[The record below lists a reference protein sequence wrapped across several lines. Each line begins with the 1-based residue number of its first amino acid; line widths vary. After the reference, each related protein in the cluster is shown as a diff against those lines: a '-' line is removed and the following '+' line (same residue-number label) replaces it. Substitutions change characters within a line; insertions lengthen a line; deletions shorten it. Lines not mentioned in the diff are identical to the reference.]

1 MSGTPRPKI
10 IVATPAYNEE
20 KYIGSIVLQARQYA
34 DEVLVVD
41 DGSTDRTAKIAQLS
55 GATVIQ
61 HDKNEGYGVA
71 IQSILA
77 QAKERAPDVL
87 VILDADAQHNPD
99 EIPVLT
105 RAIAGGF
112 DVVIGSR
119 KLHRGSIPLY
129 RRLGQKVLS
138 SLTNFLSGTKL
149 SDTESGFR
157 AYSRRAIEALE
168 LTEAGMAVSAETIPA
183 AVAKGLKV
191 TEVPISITYTKDG
204 STLNPVR
211 HGLGVLHRIMVMIS
225 ERRPL
230 LFFGVFG
237 SISIALGI
245 VAGVMVVRVL
255 FASQVL
261 NMGTALISMLLFTIG
276 ILSIFTGIILSVLVR
291 RIGSNGK

>member
-1 MSGTPRPKI
+1 MNGASSPKI

-34 DEVLVVD
+34 DEVMVVD
-41 DGSTDRTAKIAQLS
+41 DGSTDHTAKVAQLA
-55 GATVIQ
+55 GATVVQ
-61 HDKNEGYGVA
+61 HGQNKGYGVA

-99 EIPVLT
+99 EIPALT
-105 RAIAGGF
+105 KAIAEGF
-112 DVVIGSR
+112 DIVIGSR
-119 KLHRGSIPLY
+119 KLQRGNIPPY
-129 RRLGQKVLS
+129 RRFGQKVLS
-138 SLTNFLSGTKL
+138 SMTNVISGTKL

-157 AYSRRAIEALE
+157 AYSRKAIDTLE
-168 LTEAGMAVSAETIPA
+168 LTEAGMAISAETIPA

-191 TEVPISITYTKDG
+191 SEVPISITYTKDG

-211 HGLGVLHRIMVMIS
+211 HGLGVLHRVMVMIS

-230 LFFGVFG
+230 LFFGLFG
-237 SISIALGI
+237 VISIVLGV

-261 NMGTALISMLLFTIG
+261 NMGTALVSMLLVTIG
-276 ILSIFTGIILSVLVR
+276 ILSISTGVILSVLVR
-291 RIGSNGK
+291 RIGGSLK

>member
-1 MSGTPRPKI
+1 MNEAPRPKI

-34 DEVLVVD
+34 DEVIVVD
-41 DGSTDRTAKIAQLS
+41 DGSTDRTAKVARLS
-55 GATVIQ
+55 GATVVR

-77 QAKERAPDVL
+77 QAKERAADVL

-105 RAIAGGF
+105 RAITGGF

-237 SISIALGI
+237 SISIGLGI
-245 VAGVMVVRVL
+245 VAGVTVVRVL

-291 RIGSNGK
+291 RIGGNGK